1 MRKRNQLQ
9 SQASKT
15 GSEEAWC
22 SYRNM
27 RNKVTGNLQQAKR
40 ANFESVASK
49 SNCRSGKG
57 MWKELNR
64 LLGQGNGSWHA
75 FDSPR
80 SIAN

>member
-40 ANFESVASK
+40 ANLSQ
-49 SNCRSGKG
+49 
-57 MWKELNR
+57 
-64 LLGQGNGSWHA
+64 LLPNPTAGVERACGRN
-75 FDSPR
+75 
-80 SIAN
+80 